1 MRPAT
6 QKRWRSAANIA
17 IVFLL
22 DRGPV
27 GQIGLVFIC
36 ILSQPRSLLDEIS
49 TAQSPSK
56 GSETDHSVRAFL
68 ENLTGPSR
76 GRVSW
81 LAENKI
87 IALVGPDRILHLE
100 TDEPAPPEDSVLA
113 RLSWDENTYAIE
125 ALGDQNIWVNGRKTG
140 TAHLLHGD
148 MIEFGDDGPMS
159 RFRLC
164 TRSYPTRWPIEEI
177 LGDTVAYMRTSRQS
191 FALRAKRALFEG
203 TRRVLVETTIFFRLS
218 VIFALVGLTAL
229 GVFQYR
235 TDQRLQQSIHQE
247 ALRLQAITTAL
258 MQTRQEALTPSDL
271 SLMREELDL
280 QLTTNAERLAALE
293 RQTDASARVIRDSL
307 LSVAFLQG
315 AYGLRHV
322 ESGSLLRHVLGPQGK
337 PMATPTGQPMID
349 PHGNGPPF
357 EIKFTGT
364 GFLLKDGGQ
373 LVTNRHVAVPWGSG
387 DKLKTFTKG
396 GLKPEIL
403 NLVAFFSDLPEPFD
417 VELARSSETADLA
430 LLLLGTPLADGRGL
444 TLAKDEPNAGD
455 EVIVMGFP
463 TGLRTLIYQAGP
475 EFLKNLEESGES
487 DFWTIAIQLSK
498 RGLIV
503 PLASRGI
510 IGQIAT
516 GAIVYDA
523 ETTHGG
529 SGGPVL
535 NRDGHVI
542 AVNAAIIPEY
552 GGSNFGVPVLDL
564 MDLLQGDIAN

>member
-1 MRPAT
+1 MNELSAPENHSEGTVAT
-6 QKRWRSAANIA
+6 
-17 IVFLL
+17 
-22 DRGPV
+22 
-27 GQIGLVFIC
+27 
-36 ILSQPRSLLDEIS
+36 
-49 TAQSPSK
+49 
-56 GSETDHSVRAFL
+56 HSVRAFL

-87 IALVGPDRILHLE
+87 LALVGPDRILHLKAS
-100 TDEPAPPEDSVLA
+100 DLAPPEENVLA

-125 ALGDQNIWVNGRKTG
+125 MLGDQNIWVNGRKIG
-140 TAHLLHGD
+140 TAHLMHGD

-164 TRSYPTRWPIEEI
+164 TRSFPTRWPIEDI
-177 LGDTVAYMRTSRQS
+177 LGDTIAYMRTSRQS
-191 FALRAKRALFEG
+191 FGLRAKRALFEG
-203 TRRVLVETTIFFRLS
+203 GRRVLVETTILFRLS
-218 VIFALVGLTAL
+218 VIFALIGLTAV
-229 GVFQYR
+229 GVLQYR
-235 TDQRLQQSIHQE
+235 TDQRLQQSIQQE

-258 MQTRQEALTPSDL
+258 VQTRQEALTPSDL
-271 SLMREELDL
+271 SVMREEFDL

-293 RQTDASARVIRDSL
+293 RQTDASARVIKASL

-322 ESGSLLRHVLGPQGK
+322 ESGALLRHVLGPQGK
-337 PMATPTGQPMID
+337 PMVTPTGQPMID
-349 PHGNGPPF
+349 PHGNGAPF

-387 DKLKTFTKG
+387 NKLKAFTEG

-403 NLVAFFSDLPEPFD
+403 KLVAFLPDLPEPVD
-417 VELARSSETADLA
+417 AELARSSETADLA
-430 LLLLGTPLADGRGL
+430 LLLLGTPITDGRGL
-444 TLAKDEPNAGD
+444 TLAEEEPNAGD

-463 TGLRTLIYQAGP
+463 TGLRTLLVQAGP
-475 EFLKNLEESGES
+475 EFLKNLEDSGES

-510 IGQIAT
+510 IGQIAA

-552 GGSNFGVPVLDL
+552 GGSNFGVPVLEL
-564 MDLLQGDIAN
+564 KHLLQSGNAN